1 MKVMADAFVSK
12 GHNVTVIASSSSI
25 ADGKPEK
32 TAERII
38 YSPTVRMKKKTTT
51 MRLLN
56 NLSFA
61 VTSFFSSFAA
71 GKADVVITT
80 SPPLLVNVTGWLIAK
95 MKHAKLIYDI
105 RDIWPDVALEM
116 GSFSRD
122 SFYCR
127 VFTKI
132 ANFMYKHADMIT
144 TVSHGKVEKI
154 VKHTEILG
162 DKACKRVELVGN
174 GFDESIL
181 DSKIDLD
188 TVTKYH
194 LENVPSC
201 VFIGNIGLA
210 QGLGHLLDIAE
221 KTKHKEIQYL
231 LFGTGAEKEMLEKEA
246 ENRGLENV
254 RFCGVLEHD
263 KVFTVLSYAKLSFIS
278 LKNSSMT
285 DSIPTKM
292 YEALGI
298 GCPVLLA
305 AQGDSCKVLNESKL
319 GISVPPEDSDKIVA
333 AFDELL
339 DNYDSIILNR
349 DFSKDLMKKKYSRQS
364 ISSEFEKM
372 LHDFVNNTHSGGK

>member
-51 MRLLN
+51 MRLL
-56 NLSFA
+56 
-61 VTSFFSSFAA
+61 TSFFSSFAA